1 MDAAKS
7 KNSNPVSV
15 ASSSVH
21 QHCFFTGVSD
31 LEMLEV
37 LACREGLALASDLL
51 VQKARVASDC
61 LNAVSLQ
68 EDGMVRMTYHS
79 RNQGDNDK
87 LPEERFRPRAERSQR
102 ENTQAGKEC
111 HLRLDRSPYVAL

>member
-1 MDAAKS
+1 M
-7 KNSNPVSV
+7 
-15 ASSSVH
+15 H

-111 HLRLDRSPYVAL
+111 HLRLDRSPYVAF